1 MQQQIKYDFPG
12 RQHEERLEMS
22 QEDHMLMES
31 VSKSLKLV
39 DGHYSIGLPLRNR
52 DTEFSEFS
60 RDYTRNLLSLW
71 PTLKPCSIRSEYQ
84 RRTLTSCGF
93 YGGLAEM
100 LKRSW
105 RSIRWSCT
113 FGATSSPSC
122 ANFALQQCARDNVG
136 KFNTETVTTVF
147 RNFYVDD
154 CLKSVEC
161 EDEALTLAKDLITLC
176 AALSSTSGSAIAEL

>member
-1 MQQQIKYDFPG
+1 MQQQIKYDFPE

-84 RRTLTSCGF
+84 RKTLTSCGF

-113 FGATSSPSC
+113 YLELHPLQVVLTSLFSSVQGTTW
-122 ANFALQQCARDNVG
+122 ANSTQKLSQQCS
-136 KFNTETVTTVF
+136 ETFTWMI
-147 RNFYVDD
+147 
-154 CLKSVEC
+154 
-161 EDEALTLAKDLITLC
+161 ALNQ
-176 AALSSTSGSAIAEL
+176 